1 MKKKIRLP
9 NNNLNFT
16 SKTILYIKES
26 GEKKSTKCVSGGK
39 RNRSDSFIYKI
50 VFEVK
55 LRLLFGNLIF
65 FFHLPRT
72 FSQGQI

>member
-1 MKKKIRLP
+1 MFLVSEKKKIRLS

-39 RNRSDSFIYKI
+39 RNRSDSY
-50 VFEVK
+50 
-55 LRLLFGNLIF
+55 LPLL
-65 FFHLPRT
+65 
-72 FSQGQI
+72 